1 MCLILIAWRS
11 REDLPL
17 VVAANRDEWRE
28 RPTRAAHWWPE
39 HPNLLAGRD
48 LQAGGTWMG
57 VTREGRFA
65 AVTNYRDPSERRSTA
80 RSRGTLVTEFLLGSQ
95 APLDFLAS
103 VATHAGEYNG
113 FNLIAGDGKSLWC
126 YGSRDGPPREIEPGI
141 HGLSNHVLDEP
152 WPKVVRG
159 REAMREAL
167 CELDPAPPLFRFLS
181 DGSPAKDAELPGTGV
196 GLEWERRLSSAL
208 ITGADYGTRAS
219 TVLTVRRSGS
229 MRFEER
235 TRGPSGEVTGS
246 TIDGEPA
253 RGVADPTLA

>member
-1 MCLILIAWRS
+1 MCLILVAWRA

-28 RPTRAAHWWPE
+28 RPTEAARWWPGE
-39 HPNLLAGRD
+39 PRLLAGRD
-48 LQAGGTWMG
+48 LRAGGTWMG
-57 VTREGRFA
+57 VTRDGRFA
-65 AVTNYRDPSERRSTA
+65 AVTNFRDPAERRSTA
-80 RSRGTLVTEFLLGSQ
+80 RSRGTLVTEFLLGSA
-95 APLDFLAS
+95 APQDFLAS
-103 VATHAGEYNG
+103 VAAHAGEYNA
-113 FNLIAGDGKSLWC
+113 FNLIAGDGRSLWA

-159 REAMREAL
+159 REAMGAAL
-167 CELDPAPPLFRFLS
+167 AQPDPVPALFRFLS
-181 DGSPAKDAELPGTGV
+181 DATPARDAELPGTGV
-196 GLEWERRLSSAL
+196 GVDWERRLSSAL

-219 TVLTVRRSGS
+219 TVLTVGRSGS

-235 TRGPSGEVTGS
+235 TRGPGGEVTGS

-253 RGVADPTLA
+253 RGVADPTVA

>member
-1 MCLILIAWRS
+1 MCLILIAWRA

-28 RPTRAAHWWPE
+28 RPTEAARWWPDQ
-39 HPNLLAGRD
+39 PRLLAGRD
-48 LQAGGTWMG
+48 LRAGGTWMG

-65 AVTNYRDPSERRSTA
+65 AVTNFRDPAERRSTA
-80 RSRGTLVTEFLLGSQ
+80 RSRGTLVTEFLLGSM
-95 APLDFLAS
+95 APGDFLAS
-103 VATHAGEYNG
+103 VAARAGEYNG
-113 FNLIAGDGKSLWC
+113 FNLIAGDGGTLWC

-167 CELDPAPPLFRFLS
+167 AERDPAPALFRFLS
-181 DGSPAKDAELPGTGV
+181 DASPARDADLPGTGV
-196 GLEWERRLSSAL
+196 GLEWERRLSCAL

-219 TVLTVRRSGS
+219 TVLAMGRSGS

-235 TRGPSGEVTGS
+235 TLGPDGQVTGT

-253 RGVADPTLA
+253 RDVADPTLA

>member
-1 MCLILIAWRS
+1 MCLILVAWRA

-17 VVAANRDEWRE
+17 VVAATRDEWRE
-28 RPTRAAHWWPE
+28 RPTEPAHWWPGQP
-39 HPNLLAGRD
+39 HLLAGRD
-48 LQAGGTWMG
+48 LRAGGTWMG

-65 AVTNYRDPSERRSTA
+65 AVTNFRDPAERRSTA
-80 RSRGTLVTEFLLGSQ
+80 RSRGTLVTEFLLGSA

-103 VATHAGEYNG
+103 VAAHAAEYNA

-126 YGSRDGPPREIEPGI
+126 YGSRGGPPREIEPGI

-167 CELDPAPPLFRFLS
+167 ALPDPAPALFGFLS
-181 DGSPAKDAELPGTGV
+181 DETPARDAELPGTGV
-196 GLEWERRLSSAL
+196 GVEWERRLSSAL
-208 ITGADYGTRAS
+208 ITGDDYGTRAS
-219 TVLTVRRSGS
+219 TVLTMARSGS

-235 TRGPSGEVTGS
+235 TRGPGGEVTGS
-246 TIDGEPA
+246 TVDGEPVPY
-253 RGVADPTLA
+253 RVDPMLA